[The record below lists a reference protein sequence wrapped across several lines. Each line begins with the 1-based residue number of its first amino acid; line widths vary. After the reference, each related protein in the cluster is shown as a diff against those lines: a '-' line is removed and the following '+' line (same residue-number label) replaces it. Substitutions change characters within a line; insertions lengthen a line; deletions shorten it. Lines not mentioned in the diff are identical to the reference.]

1 MTSLVESEKKSP
13 QSPFYSKLNQI
24 YVSLAVSDA
33 REVYVRIVSSQALSK
48 GEKNWISEYLNHKQQ
63 CTWLHDR
70 LVTVT
75 AN

>member
-33 REVYVRIVSSQALSK
+33 REVYVRIVSNQALSK
-48 GEKNWISEYLNHKQQ
+48 GGKKLDFRISES
-63 CTWLHDR
+63 
-70 LVTVT
+70 
-75 AN
+75 